1 MNLIYTHRIY
11 GSIYSA
17 FTYIYLYKHKLDGGK
32 HTSPMDCMGYFW
44 KTDILTYQ
52 EGYFCKFPQLTTIDK
67 VFGHRVNYII
77 ENIQI

>member
-1 MNLIYTHRIY
+1 MEENIPVPWIVWDIF
-11 GSIYSA
+11 G
-17 FTYIYLYKHKLDGGK
+17 
-32 HTSPMDCMGYFW
+32 

-77 ENIQI
+77 ENIQIWKTQHF